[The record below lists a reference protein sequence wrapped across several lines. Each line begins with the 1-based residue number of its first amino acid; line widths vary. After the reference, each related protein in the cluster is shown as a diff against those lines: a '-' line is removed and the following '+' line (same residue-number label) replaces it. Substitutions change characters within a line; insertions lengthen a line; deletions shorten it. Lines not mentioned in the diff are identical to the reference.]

1 MVSDMHGLG
10 VEVPSRKN
18 LVVRRLR
25 NVTRARAPAWAM
37 EELSSVECE
46 RCV

>member
-10 VEVPSRKN
+10 VEVSSKKN

-25 NVTRARAPAWAM
+25 NVTRARAG
-37 EELSSVECE
+37 VGDG
-46 RCV
+46 RIIFNGI

>member
-25 NVTRARAPAWAM
+25 NVTRVRAGVGDGRIIFSGM
-37 EELSSVECE
+37 
-46 RCV
+46 